1 MSKIRIGLEG
11 NYMFTFE
18 IEDFQKFYT
27 ELILAKN
34 PEVGSGYVSA
44 KDINGK
50 IQYINVDKIVMI
62 EVEKCI

>member
-1 MSKIRIGLEG
+1 MRKIRIGLEG

-34 PEVGSGYVSA
+34 PEIGSGYVST

-62 EVEKCI
+62 EVEEG